1 MRSFSDEATPTT
13 HDMGLQ
19 DLEERAWVPQLVLVL
34 VWFMILVVFEEILF
48 I

>member
-1 MRSFSDEATPTT
+1 
-13 HDMGLQ
+13 MGLK

-34 VWFMILVVFEEILF
+34 VWFMILVVFEQILF